1 MKNSAAL
8 ILTLLAA
15 GFSGSIASAVRA
27 EDQPPVPQSSQPAA
41 PKTTHDNMMGSDMPG
56 MMKMMGQ
63 MTQMM
68 EKCDKMMQSTMDH
81 QKEKARS
88 SKTDGRG

>member
-1 MKNSAAL
+1 MNKTAAV
-8 ILTLLAA
+8 ILTLLATSF
-15 GFSGSIASAVRA
+15 GVSLASAVRA
-27 EDQPPVPQSSQPAA
+27 EDQPVPQSSQSPA
-41 PKTTHDNMMGSDMPG
+41 PKSAHDNMMGGDMPG

-68 EKCDKMMQSTMDH
+68 EKCDKMMQTTLDH
-81 QKEKARS
+81 QKEKAGS

>member
-1 MKNSAAL
+1 MNKTAAV
-8 ILTLLAA
+8 ILTLLATSF
-15 GFSGSIASAVRA
+15 GVSLASAVRA
-27 EDQPPVPQSSQPAA
+27 EDQPVPQSSQPTS
-41 PKTTHDNMMGSDMPG
+41 PKSTHDNMMGGDMPG

-68 EKCDKMMQSTMDH
+68 EKCDKMMQTTID
-81 QKEKARS
+81 QKEKAGP